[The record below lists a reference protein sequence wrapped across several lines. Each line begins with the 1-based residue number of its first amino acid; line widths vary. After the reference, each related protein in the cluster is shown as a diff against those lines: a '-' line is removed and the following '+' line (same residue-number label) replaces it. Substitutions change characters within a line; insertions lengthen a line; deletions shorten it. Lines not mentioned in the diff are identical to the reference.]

1 VSAEAA
7 TSLNYMSKS
16 VHVISPV
23 AGFGNSLDLELV
35 ASLLDEN
42 GFNVTRYPVV
52 RREKK
57 ARYGRALGRILSF
70 RGRFDV
76 NIFLAPIFA
85 EWLPLARKNVL
96 IPNAEGFPAHLHK
109 WLPRIDLVL
118 AKTRLTERVF
128 RQLGCR
134 TEYVGFMSPDQLD
147 EQVPRDPTKFFHACS
162 SEHKGT
168 QRLLEVWETHP
179 EWPELVA
186 VINNNGKIPASFKSG
201 NIRAI
206 RQRLTKAEVRQ
217 LQNSIRFHLCCSE
230 AEGFGHYIMEAMS
243 CRAVTF
249 TTNGAPMNELI
260 QPGRGILVDCLDDT
274 PAMGLSHRYFFKPE
288 SLEEQVERVRK
299 FDLAAVDEIGGAARA
314 YFLES
319 NRLFR
324 ERFPEIIRS
333 L

>member
-1 VSAEAA
+1 MSISA
-7 TSLNYMSKS
+7 
-16 VHVISPV
+16 HVISPV
-23 AGFGNSLDLELV
+23 AGFGNSLDLDLV
-35 ASLLDEN
+35 GSLLEEN
-42 GFNVTRYPVV
+42 GINVTRYPVV
-52 RREKK
+52 KREQS
-57 ARYGRALGRILSF
+57 ARLGRVLRRVLSF

-76 NIFLAPIFA
+76 NIFLAPIFP

-96 IPNAEGFPAHLHK
+96 IPNAEGFPQRLHK

-147 EQVPRDPTKFFHACS
+147 EQIPREPSKFFHACS
-162 SEHKGT
+162 SQHKGT
-168 QRLLEVWETHP
+168 KRLLEVWKAHP
-179 EWPELVA
+179 EWPELVT
-186 VINNNGKIPASFKSG
+186 VINNNDTIPPDFQAA

-206 RQRLTKAEVRQ
+206 RQRLPNEDVRK
-217 LQNSIRFHLCCSE
+217 LQNSIRFHICCSE

-243 CRAVTF
+243 CRAVTL

-260 QPGRGILVDCLDDT
+260 QPGRGILVDCLDD
-274 PAMGLSHRYFFKPE
+274 PAPMGLSHRYLFKPE

-299 FDLAAVDEIGGAARA
+299 LDLAAIGQIGASARA

-319 NRLFR
+319 NRVFR
-324 ERFPEIIRS
+324 ERFPDIIRA